1 LRTRTAARSRADPD
15 TADTALARVR
25 AICLGYPQTTETS
38 AWGHPNF
45 RAGKKTFV
53 TFESIGGRPSI
64 AFRLE
69 PDQVRELCGMRAFFP
84 TPYGR
89 GMWVSMRADG
99 RLNWRLVQRLIDDS
113 YRQVATPRMLAA
125 PDHIA

>member
-1 LRTRTAARSRADPD
+1 LRARTASPGPASAT
-15 TADTALARVR
+15 TAEAALARVR
-25 AICLGYPQTTETS
+25 AICLGYPGTTETS

-53 TFESIGGRPSI
+53 TFESFGGRPSI

-69 PDQVRELCGMRAFFP
+69 PDQVRDLCAMRGFFP

-89 GMWVSMRADG
+89 GLWVSLRADG
-99 RLNWRLVQRLIDDS
+99 RLSWRLVQRLIDDS
-113 YRQVATPRMLAA
+113 YRQVATPRMRAA
-125 PDHIA
+125 LDQTA

>member
-1 LRTRTAARSRADPD
+1 LRTRTAARSRAK
-15 TADTALARVR
+15 TNAAEATLARVR
-25 AICLGYPQTTETS
+25 ALCLAFPQTTETS
-38 AWGHPNF
+38 SWGHPNF

-53 TFESIGGRPSI
+53 TFESIGGQPAI

-69 PDQVRELCGMRAFFP
+69 PDQVRDLCAMRGFFP

-89 GMWVSMRADG
+89 GQWASLRADG

-113 YRQVATPRMLAA
+113 YRLAA
-125 PDHIA
+125 TTRMRAALDQTA